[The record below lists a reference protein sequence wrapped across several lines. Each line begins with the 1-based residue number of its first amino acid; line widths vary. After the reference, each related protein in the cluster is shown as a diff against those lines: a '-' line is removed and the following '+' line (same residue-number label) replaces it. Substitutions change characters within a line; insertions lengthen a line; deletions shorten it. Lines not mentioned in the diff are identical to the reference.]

1 MTKTIIAFIPGTTAS
16 ELVNPN
22 GKTIWPNLIGEGKI
36 KLAEWA
42 DQLLL
47 YKEKIT
53 VGNLVSTYPNP
64 LDPTQPIPCYQSLMD
79 YMGTSSHFGS
89 NVNFTLYTYNSASA
103 TAKVPVAD
111 YLFYMIPYDWRQ
123 ENGPGDGSNSTW
135 VNAALTQLDAS
146 YAQED
151 YQLFIMAHSMGGL
164 ISRYLLE
171 VTPNKG
177 PWVSKLQALITLG
190 TPHYG
195 APLALPAILG
205 DAIAGKEIPWSQKL
219 LVGGYVQKLINNPHY
234 PSTYELLPPQGVAFL
249 TDEKTGAS
257 LDLYAPSDALA
268 KALSRAGVLGVAHF
282 DAKTLA
288 GVQKDFFGA
297 MPYQGPFSVPYHC
310 LVGTQEETVTSVT
323 YTPGNLVHKAD
334 FVGLPVKGSGGGDG
348 VVPQTSA
355 SFQPPS
361 GTANKGVTVYEFA
374 NYDHGQLAGSNMTT
388 QPAAI
393 ETALFQIIGIPKP

>member
-53 VGNLVSTYPNP
+53 VGNLVPAYPNP
-64 LDPTQPIPCYQSLMD
+64 VDPTKPIPCYQSLMD
-79 YMGTSSHFGS
+79 YMGTSSNFGS
-89 NVNFTLYTYNSASA
+89 NVNFTLYTYNNASA

-146 YAQED
+146 YAGED

-205 DAIAGKEIPWSQKL
+205 DAVASLDIPWSQKL
-219 LVGGYVQKLINNPHY
+219 FISGYVQKLINNPHY
-234 PSTYELLPPQGVAFL
+234 PSTYELLPPQGAPFL

-310 LVGTQEETVTSVT
+310 LVGTQKETVTSVT

-334 FVGLPVKGSGGGDG
+334 FLAVPTVGAAGGDG

-361 GTANKGVTVYEFA
+361 GTANSGVTVYEFA
-374 NYDHGQLAGSNMTT
+374 NYDHGQLAGSNMTEL
-388 QPAAI
+388 PDAI